1 MEAKADTFCSL
12 SISLQPFTLD
22 QLALNL
28 TEFKTPQDFIM
39 EAKVL
44 SVPYHSHISL
54 KTTLIHPQLL
64 IFHFIWYHSW
74 YILHHT
80 CDSPVNSPRP
90 EPSILMIE
98 SLSVVFK
105 LITWC
110 VYSK

>member
-44 SVPYHSHISL
+44 SVPYHSH
-54 KTTLIHPQLL
+54 
-64 IFHFIWYHSW
+64 
-74 YILHHT
+74 
-80 CDSPVNSPRP
+80 C
-90 EPSILMIE
+90 
-98 SLSVVFK
+98 SLSHLIKNKTQNLHLMTAIKSNIVFRWNT
-105 LITWC
+105 IYPAC
-110 VYSK
+110 IRQGFYHQN